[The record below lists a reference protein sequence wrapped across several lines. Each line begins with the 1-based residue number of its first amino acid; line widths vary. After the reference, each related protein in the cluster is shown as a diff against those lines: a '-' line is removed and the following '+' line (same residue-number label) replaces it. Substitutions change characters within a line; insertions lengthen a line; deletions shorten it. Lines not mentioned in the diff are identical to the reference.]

1 MSAINFFG
9 RQYLSMPLAPGAT
22 IHQTTRLLI
31 RTQSTQRQDLA
42 PSIPDPFLGVGT
54 RTFGALFGADCNTL
68 TCAIVLSLWLHVY
81 TF

>member
-1 MSAINFFG
+1 
-9 RQYLSMPLAPGAT
+9 
-22 IHQTTRLLI
+22 
-31 RTQSTQRQDLA
+31 LA